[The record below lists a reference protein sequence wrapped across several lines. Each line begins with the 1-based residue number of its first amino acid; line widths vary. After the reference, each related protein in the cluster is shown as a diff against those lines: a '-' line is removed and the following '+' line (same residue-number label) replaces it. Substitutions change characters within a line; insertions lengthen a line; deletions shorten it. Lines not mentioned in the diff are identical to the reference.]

1 MPRDA
6 RPGARSRVASG
17 TRALSR
23 RAARA
28 PLVLAIDIGS
38 SSTRAIA
45 FDAEARSVAGATARV
60 EHRLTTDT
68 EGAATLD
75 ADAVVADVVRVIDA
89 VLARLGRR
97 ASDVAAVGTSVFWH
111 SLVGVDGRDRATT
124 PLFTWA
130 DRRARDAARA
140 LSAELDGEAFHE
152 RTGCYLHAAYPAV
165 KLRWLR
171 DRDRSAFRQ
180 TRTWLS
186 IAEYVM
192 LAFHGIAHTSHSVAS
207 GTGMYDQA
215 TRAWDRAT
223 CDAVGVSVDA
233 LPRISDDAAGGLR
246 DRFARRWPALAHVPW
261 APGVG
266 DGALANVGSGCA
278 TADRAAISLGTS
290 GAVRA
295 CYAADR
301 ARAPNG
307 LFEYRLDER
316 YVVVGGAVNNGGNAI
331 GWIRRTWGDP
341 HALPSEHDLTALP
354 LFAGERTP
362 WWDDGAAATLA
373 GLRLTTTPG
382 QIAVALVEAI
392 ALRLAAAG
400 RSLLSVRP
408 GIERLV
414 ASGGAFAAR
423 PELARVVAD
432 AVDRPV
438 ALAEDPEASARGAA
452 ILALRQIGALGSIE
466 FPARTSRMFRP
477 NRERGERYRER
488 LRKQDRLYAAL
499 REAEL

>member
-60 EHRLTTDT
+60 EHRLTTDS

-171 DRDRSAFRQ
+171 DRDRAAFRQ

-192 LAFHGIAHTSHSVAS
+192 LAFHGGAHTSHSVAS
-207 GTGMYDQA
+207 GTGWA
-215 TRAWDRAT
+215 R
-223 CDAVGVSVDA
+223 AVGT
-233 LPRISDDAAGGLR
+233 GGLR
-246 DRFARRWPALAHVPW
+246 TGD
-261 APGVG
+261 PG
-266 DGALANVGSGCA
+266 SA

-408 GIERLV
+408 GIERLA
-414 ASGGAFAAR
+414 ASGGVF
-423 PELARVVAD
+423 
-432 AVDRPV
+432 
-438 ALAEDPEASARGAA
+438 SA
-452 ILALRQIGALGSIE
+452 
-466 FPARTSRMFRP
+466 PP
-477 NRERGERYRER
+477 
-488 LRKQDRLYAAL
+488 
-499 REAEL
+499 